1 MRKIIEHGADINFKD
16 LYRQGPLTLASW
28 PWYRYSSHS
37 AQEGMW
43 GGSLIARFIAE
54 VAEIEEVAG
63 LEDGGDINCTFYILE
78 RARFSDVVIA
88 MSETPGYR
96 RLVGDFAKDIP
107 I

>member
-1 MRKIIEHGADINFKD
+1 M
-16 LYRQGPLTLASW
+16 
-28 PWYRYSSHS
+28 
-37 AQEGMW
+37 
-43 GGSLIARFIAE
+43 IARFIAE